1 MTYPGANAVYR
12 ALAVLKAF
20 TDEQPAWTLTGL
32 ANHLRL
38 AKPTA
43 HRLMGVLEQEGFL
56 VRDAGGT
63 GYRLGPEMIVL
74 GARALRSVD
83 LRALAHVE
91 LQSLAR
97 ATGEGAD
104 LEVLVDHEV
113 LILDQAR
120 GIDRLRYDGEVG
132 TRWPAHAS
140 GAGKVLL
147 ALSEDPS
154 RWRTSPLTPVTPHT
168 IVTLEAFCE
177 ALDGIRR
184 RGYGT
189 NMEELQLGYAA
200 VAAPVRDTE
209 GHAVAAI
216 SVGGPV
222 HRVNEE
228 AIPALAEMVCQA
240 AARISLRLGFRGE
253 DVAP

>member
-12 ALAVLKAF
+12 ALTVLKAF
-20 TDEQPAWTLTGL
+20 ADDNPAWTLTGL

-43 HRLMGVLEQEGFL
+43 HRLLGVLEREGFL

-63 GYRLGPEMIVL
+63 LYRLGPEMIVL

-83 LRALAHVE
+83 VRALAHVE
-91 LQSLAR
+91 LQFLAR
-97 ATGEGAD
+97 ATGEQAD
-104 LEVLVDHEV
+104 LEVLVDNKV

-120 GIDRLRYDGEVG
+120 GIDRLRFDGEVG
-132 TRWPAHAS
+132 TLWPAHAS

-147 ALSEDPS
+147 AFSEDPS
-154 RWRTSPLTPVTPHT
+154 RWRTLPLEPVTPHT
-168 IVTLEAFCE
+168 IVRWE
-177 ALDGIRR
+177 ALSQALDAIRR

-189 NMEELQLGYAA
+189 NVEELQLGYAA
-200 VAAPVRDTE
+200 VAAPLRDGE
-209 GHAVAAI
+209 GRAAAAI

-228 AIPALAEMVCQA
+228 TMPALAEMVCQA
-240 AARISLRLGFRGE
+240 AARISLRLGWS
-253 DVAP
+253 